1 MNDLLRKTRRAF
13 HLLRELLKYETATC
27 CAAVLKCWNK
37 DYRHVW
43 LVSERGR
50 EARDNGY
57 HIFAYLNREHP
68 ELNSWFVAD
77 PTLPDYERVQVLG
90 RVVPY
95 RSWKH
100 YLLCAASEMKIST
113 HVLGYTPE
121 IDSYYMLDKLHV
133 VHGPRAFLQH
143 GVIIDDMKWYHYPNI
158 RTDLF
163 VCSLQKERDF
173 VESAYHYPAGIVK
186 RLGLCRFDA
195 LLRPHETKR
204 QLLLM
209 PHLAHLRHRAEDPGR
224 VRAERLF
231 PALAGRHLQPGA
243 GGAAGEAR
251 L

>member
-77 PTLPDYERVQVLG
+77 PTLSDYERVQALG

-100 YLLCAASEMKIST
+100 YLLCAAS
-113 HVLGYTPE
+113 
-121 IDSYYMLDKLHV
+121 
-133 VHGPRAFLQH
+133 
-143 GVIIDDMKWYHYPNI
+143 
-158 RTDLF
+158 
-163 VCSLQKERDF
+163 
-173 VESAYHYPAGIVK
+173 
-186 RLGLCRFDA
+186 
-195 LLRPHETKR
+195 
-204 QLLLM
+204 
-209 PHLAHLRHRAEDPGR
+209 
-224 VRAERLF
+224 
-231 PALAGRHLQPGA
+231 
-243 GGAAGEAR
+243 
-251 L
+251 

>member
-77 PTLPDYERVQVLG
+77 PTLPDYERVQALG

-133 VHGPRAFLQH
+133 VHGPR
-143 GVIIDDMKWYHYPNI
+143 
-158 RTDLF
+158 
-163 VCSLQKERDF
+163 
-173 VESAYHYPAGIVK
+173 
-186 RLGLCRFDA
+186 
-195 LLRPHETKR
+195 
-204 QLLLM
+204 
-209 PHLAHLRHRAEDPGR
+209 
-224 VRAERLF
+224 RLF
-231 PALAGRHLQPGA
+231 AAWGHHRRHEMVSLPQHPHRPFRLLPAKRTGFCRICLSLSSRYCQTAGSVPV
-243 GGAAGEAR
+243 
-251 L
+251 